1 MSKIKNLILFGLTA
15 ALGGTII
22 VGNSFE
28 DTDITNVDAATFS
41 GGTVLYLKPNSNW
54 TQASAWF
61 AMYCFNGSSNAWA
74 QMYDS
79 DGDGIYSGIAPTGSW
94 NKVIFTRMDP
104 SSTALSWDSRWN
116 QTGDL
121 TSFTSEKP
129 LYTVPS
135 GYWDSSS
142 DGSNWSTAPTY
153 TNYLESGAAV
163 YLETDFYGTTDNN
176 SWNIEGAVFSIYC
189 FNDVESAWSPLMTQ
203 INCAETTYFETILPA
218 SEKIGKWTA
227 ISAVRLKEGTTTP
240 IWDNKK
246 DQTSDIK
253 TTYHNHLSITI
264 TGWDDADFTISNT
277 FTANSR
283 ASCFADYFLQ
293 ETGNVCNGDKTN
305 LTNLTSAWTNL
316 QNEYNKMHD
325 DAKAII
331 SNNEDTGDVDIQSA
345 IERYDFIINK
355 YNTFTDFANRKN
367 ELSGIRFLVS
377 ENSSTNTL
385 TGTTILI
392 LVTVSIIGICLIV
405 KKRKSLSK

>member
-28 DTDITNVDAATFS
+28 DANVTNVDAATFS

-61 AMYCFNGSSNAWA
+61 AMYCFNRSGGNAWA
-74 QMYDS
+74 QMYDG
-79 DGDGIYSGIAPTGSW
+79 DGDGIYSGVAPTGSW
-94 NKVIFTRMDP
+94 TNVIFTRMNP
-104 SSTALSWDSRWN
+104 SNTAFSWGNGKKWN

-121 TSFTSEKP
+121 NFTSDKP
-129 LYTVPS
+129 LYTVPDGS
-135 GYWDSSS
+135 WDSSG
-142 DGSNWSTAPTY
+142 DNWSAL

-189 FNDVESAWSPLMTQ
+189 FNDMESAWSPLMTQ
-203 INCAETTYFETILPA
+203 INCAQTTYFETILPV
-218 SEKIGKWTA
+218 SEKIGKW
-227 ISAVRLKEGTTTP
+227 IGINAVRLEKGTTTP
-240 IWDNKK
+240 DWSNKK
-246 DQTSDIK
+246 DQTSNIE

-283 ASCFADYFLQ
+283 ASCYADYFLQ
-293 ETGNVCNGDKTN
+293 ETGNVCNGDETN